1 MLLDLMRET
10 REFFMRSAE
19 TGEYTASGN
28 TLSPAPGALP
38 GQYIALTGSAVND
51 GVYRARAGGAFET
64 ENGEDAQFTQETF
77 TGTVY
82 LLAVP
87 ASFSALARKIDAWN
101 EENGSGKEVASES
114 FGTYSVSYAQGAN
127 GPVRWQEKYAR
138 EIAPYRRRMFKEVPL

>member
-10 REFFMRSAE
+10 RNFFMRSAE
-19 TGEYTASGN
+19 TGEYTAYGN

-38 GQYIALTGSAVND
+38 GQYIALTGSVIND

-64 ENGEDAQFTQETF
+64 EDGEDAQFTQETF

-114 FGTYSVSYAQGAN
+114 FGAYSVSYAQGAN

-138 EIAPYRRRMFKEVPL
+138 EIATYRRMFKEVPL